1 MRRGAGAAW
10 TISILA
16 HVAVLALVGLY
27 APKLQLIETPE
38 RAAVTLVLPEA
49 FSRRPRPT
57 PRPAALQP
65 LAQTPLA
72 PPPKALAPRAPRPPP
87 QPPRTALRR
96 TAPPTALQGTLQAPA
111 AAEGRPAPP
120 APSASAPP
128 GGSVEDALRTSVG
141 CDVEDEALL
150 KLTPQER
157 ARCHQAFG
165 AEAAKGEKVFGID
178 PLKRKR
184 FDAQAAEDE
193 RRRQDRNGS
202 LPGAVKDCAEVDP
215 GSPGSN
221 MGHGCLT
228 SHIVVRPN

>member
-1 MRRGAGAAW
+1 LRRGAGAAW

-16 HVAVLALVGLY
+16 HLAILTLIGLY
-27 APKLQLIETPE
+27 APKLQFVETPE

-57 PRPAALQP
+57 PRPAARQP

-72 PPPKALAPRAPRPPP
+72 SPPKSLAPRAPRPSP
-87 QPPRTALRR
+87 QPQRTAPQRA
-96 TAPPTALQGTLQAPA
+96 APPTALQGTLSAPSGV
-111 AAEGRPAPP
+111 EGRPAPP
-120 APSASAPP
+120 APSAGAPP
-128 GGSVEDALRTSVG
+128 SGSVEDALRTSVG

-150 KLTPQER
+150 KLSPQER

-184 FDAQAAEDE
+184 FDAQVAEDE
-193 RRRQDRNGS
+193 RRRDRNGP

-221 MGHGCLT
+221 LGHGCLT
-228 SHIVVRPN
+228 SHIVLKPN